1 MNFGSDLRNAHS
13 FLDAPAS
20 DTAQHSS
27 IQAASSGQT
36 RYMHAV
42 KLSRL
47 VCWMLP
53 STRRGMSVPHKSH
66 MFRRTV

>member
-1 MNFGSDLRNAHS
+1 MNFGSDLRNTHS

-42 KLSRL
+42 KLSRVL
-47 VCWMLP
+47 DATIHAPWHVCA
-53 STRRGMSVPHKSH
+53 TKSH